1 MQTNPLAKAIR
12 TAFISN
18 VTNQP
23 LLPPN
28 DEQKRNTLGNILKYK
43 RISRF
48 EQAINRFLSHC
59 GEKPVPVLPYNID
72 EKNLLTFSLQLSGYI
87 RDAQETFETLS
98 NAQASAPELVE
109 LYQAAA
115 QYSVDCTGNIENS
128 KYVFH
133 KNCDYQFWKI
143 HNPDTISHAKFNNYG
158 FIVNPE
164 RHNLFLSMPFHIQG
178 EQEILQF
185 WTSEFMGKTLDNK
198 NIFGPEADVY
208 LAHFPIEQP
217 RGEKFALCLKTIR
230 NPENYFTNV
239 DMNFVSKN
247 FSRFLGK
254 GIKID
259 DQHRI
264 KSGSPHDKETFKRYC
279 GNITIV
285 GYCAGMAHAHRWIN
299 AFSHLAE
306 QIYDKQTV
314 KEALQNI
321 FVVSYAFL
329 PIQKDSKY
337 SGMHFMSNYADD
349 HLRREPFIN
358 MFNPELYK
366 LCRFEENDNGSYRLT
381 TMEDGRNFIIAMKL
395 PQDFTTKDENGNEI
409 RLKNE
414 ENGHHMGFVTKE
426 NSAVAD
432 NTPLHMFSTALEN
445 ASLGKRGLQVLLAP
459 QSRLL
464 KSLGHDILN
473 NREQQTSRTQ
483 QPQLL
488 LLARLKKYHD

>member
-12 TAFISN
+12 AAFISN

-23 LLPPN
+23 LLQQN
-28 DEQKRNTLGNILKYK
+28 DEQKRNTLGNILKHK
-43 RISRF
+43 RICRF
-48 EQAINRFLSHC
+48 EQAINRFLSRC
-59 GEKPVPVLPYNID
+59 GEKTVPTLPHNID

-87 RDAQETFETLS
+87 RDAQEVFETLS
-98 NAQASAPELVE
+98 NTQATAPELIE

-115 QYSVDCTGNIENS
+115 QYSVDCSGNIENS

-164 RHNLFLSMPFHIQG
+164 RHNLFLSMPFHVQG
-178 EQEILQF
+178 EQEVLQF

-198 NIFGPEADVY
+198 KIFGSEADVY

-239 DMNFVSKN
+239 DMNFVAKN

-254 GIKID
+254 EIKID
-259 DQHRI
+259 DKYNI
-264 KSGSPHDKETFKRYC
+264 KSGSPHDKETFKRCC

-329 PIQKDSKY
+329 PIQKNSKY

-349 HLRREPFIN
+349 HLRKEPFIN
-358 MFNPELYK
+358 MFNPEQYK
-366 LCRFEENDNGSYRLT
+366 LCRFQENDKGNYRLT

-395 PQDFTTKDENGNEI
+395 PQDFTTKDEKGNEI

-414 ENGHHMGFVTKE
+414 ENGHHMGFVTKK

-432 NTPLHMFSTALEN
+432 NTPFHTFSLALEN
-445 ASLGKRGLQVLLAP
+445 ASLGKRGLQILANP
-459 QSRLL
+459 QS
-464 KSLGHDILN
+464 
-473 NREQQTSRTQ
+473 
-483 QPQLL
+483 QLL
-488 LLARLKKYHD
+488 LLPQLGKYRD